1 VLFVAISA
9 ECTSYSLW
17 LQQTYSTIGTGS
29 ALSFRSFA
37 SSADRKTTQLK
48 KMIQGKDMAYIMEAH
63 SGLSAKIVEETGFK
77 VLN

>member
-9 ECTSYSLW
+9 ECTSYSGCNRLI
-17 LQQTYSTIGTGS
+17 TIDTGS